1 MNTRTCGVFVCAAFL
16 AGTICGR
23 FTIDAQAPP
32 PSPLPQ
38 EQVTGIGGVFF
49 TAKNPTALA
58 AWYRVNLGLDIA
70 GTRTTFEWRE
80 RTTPARDALTV
91 WALFPETTAYFSP
104 GTAPFMVNYRVRSL
118 DRMVAQLR
126 ARGIAVD
133 SRIVEEEAGRFTWVV
148 DPEGHRIE
156 LWEPRP

>member
-1 MNTRTCGVFVCAAFL
+1 
-16 AGTICGR
+16 
-23 FTIDAQAPP
+23 
-32 PSPLPQ
+32 
-38 EQVTGIGGVFF
+38 VTGIGGVFF

-58 AWYRVNLGLDIA
+58 EWYRVNLGLDIA

-80 RTTPARDALTV
+80 RATPERDALTV
-91 WALFPETTAYFSP
+91 WALFPETTTYFSP

-133 SRIVEEEAGRFTWVV
+133 SRIVEEKAGRFTWVA
-148 DPEGHRIE
+148 DPEGHSIE
-156 LWEPRP
+156 LWEPR

>member
-1 MNTRTCGVFVCAAFL
+1 MNARTCAVFVCTAFL
-16 AGTICGR
+16 AGAICGR
-23 FTIDAQAPP
+23 FTIGAQAPQA
-32 PSPLPQ
+32 SPLPQ

-58 AWYRVNLGLDIA
+58 EWYRVNLGLDIA

-133 SRIVEEEAGRFTWVV
+133 SRIVEEEAGRFTWIV

-156 LWEPRP
+156 LWEPRH

>member
-1 MNTRTCGVFVCAAFL
+1 MEWEHASESIRIEVDGVS
-16 AGTICGR
+16 GH
-23 FTIDAQAPP
+23 
-32 PSPLPQ
+32 
-38 EQVTGIGGVFF
+38 
-49 TAKNPTALA
+49 
-58 AWYRVNLGLDIA
+58 YGLDIA

>member
-1 MNTRTCGVFVCAAFL
+1 MNLPKYFVIAATFL
-16 AGTICGR
+16 AGTICG
-23 FTIDAQAPP
+23 FLTIHAQTAPL
-32 PSPLPQ
+32 PLPQ
-38 EQVTGIGGVFF
+38 ERVTGIGGVFF
-49 TAKNPTALA
+49 QAKRPTALA
-58 AWYRVNLGLDIA
+58 DWYRTNLGLNII
-70 GTRTTFEWRE
+70 GTSTTFEWNE
-80 RTTPARDALTV
+80 RSNPAHEALTV

-104 GTAPFMVNYRVRSL
+104 GTAPFMINYRVRNL

-126 ARGIAVD
+126 ARGVAVE

>member
-1 MNTRTCGVFVCAAFL
+1 MNARVCVVLTCAAFL
-16 AGTICGR
+16 AGAICGR
-23 FTIDAQAPP
+23 YTLEAQAPQL
-32 PSPLPQ
+32 SPLPQ
-38 EQVTGIGGVFF
+38 EHVTGIGGVFF

-58 AWYRVNLGLDIA
+58 EWYRVNLGLDIA

-133 SRIVEEEAGRFTWVV
+133 SRIVEEEAGRFTWIV

-156 LWEPRP
+156 LWEPRH